1 MSYNS
6 LNIKQT
12 MLFVNFVT
20 ETNNASV
27 GPQGPSRRT
36 SYQGVHTA
44 VSGIVLLEKR
54 KRLLDNAD
62 RYFVKC

>member
-1 MSYNS
+1 
-6 LNIKQT
+6 

-27 GPQGPSRRT
+27 GLQGPSRRK